1 MTEIL
6 SKGVVRE
13 LGPNVS
19 KDESKKA
26 RVQRCGMITAHIL
39 RRPKRRVK
47 KRWWRRTVSHLSQ
60 RKAGR
65 RKESLTKG

>member
-19 KDESKKA
+19 KDEPKKV
-26 RVQRCGMITAHIL
+26 RVQRCGMITEHIL
-39 RRPKRRVK
+39 RRSKRRVK
-47 KRWWRRTVSHLSQ
+47 KRWWRRIIAHLRQ